1 MNKTI
6 TEFIIL
12 EGNHCTL
19 NYSSEIVE
27 LVSKFFELSDN
38 FEKNSWFELN
48 MKLISK
54 LVHFIDYEDSTDL
67 ITYLISDCKFISNY
81 SDRIFALFNLFL
93 RLIIMNIEYSKFF
106 DKESLILCLF
116 KQDWFVFLI
125 NKDDFDE
132 KDSRFRHDLF
142 ICMIEA
148 LFYAKTYI
156 LKNGFIKKYINIIKI
171 CLDLID
177 VCFKIIEWSDEGEA
191 YKMYFLVLEETC
203 LFFDDAFFC
212 FLYGQEKEFI
222 QMKLRLEQVL
232 IELSKRFNNK
242 VWQHLS
248 FSNENSKYR
257 SLVLLS
263 QFLNIENLEAIKII
277 LEVIFSR
284 MYDIPYDKK
293 NEKNIE
299 NILKCF
305 IFLGVRVNI
314 STREKII
321 HNLADFVER
330 VKNKFD
336 SDPIITSNIRSFGEN
351 ILNYLL
357 DHKNDP
363 QIILDNKTVDKINNE
378 FYLIIPKELD
388 QTFNIIKSF
397 NMNFNNLYLINL
409 TENSYMTLDYYND
422 ENTSIYL
429 DYFKKMHYRPMIE
442 YNNENCNMIIDN
454 IYQFKSSDWKLIT
467 GISDPIHV
475 YYMYN
480 LNIEKREIELLVK
493 FFNSVSCVLN
503 NVIFTV
509 NISKNLS
516 GNDNDGNPLN
526 NILKASGKN
535 PSQNYQQSGLSNVKD
550 FNYTIDLLSPYAT
563 HEFNIKLNILKFDKN
578 NINIEA
584 SYDMNSDIN
593 PVFNLSAEILHIPLI
608 DFFIPDNFSNHEAKK
623 FDIIYS
629 TLEFAFTCKCFANL
643 PPEDLLKYLCD
654 RFILVEYKSKFNS
667 NDKGKT
673 QMDYLKECYFKDF
686 YDSLYSDN
694 NQNNNFNNIEDIQR
708 YNFKMKLSSYSI
720 FNFWIYITIIG
731 DYNFSN
737 NKSILNVEIKSNE
750 IDSLNIINREKLV
763 FLNELFNKQIKFY

>member
-1 MNKTI
+1 
-6 TEFIIL
+6 
-12 EGNHCTL
+12 
-19 NYSSEIVE
+19 
-27 LVSKFFELSDN
+27 
-38 FEKNSWFELN
+38 
-48 MKLISK
+48 
-54 LVHFIDYEDSTDL
+54 
-67 ITYLISDCKFISNY
+67 
-81 SDRIFALFNLFL
+81 
-93 RLIIMNIEYSKFF
+93 MNIEYSKYF

-148 LFYAKTYI
+148 LFYAKSYI
-156 LKNGFIKKYINIIKI
+156 LKNGYIKKYINIIKI

-242 VWQHLS
+242 IWQHLS

-263 QFLNIENLEAIKII
+263 QFLNIENLEAIKIM

-299 NILKCF
+299 NILKCC
-305 IFLGVRVNI
+305 IFLGIRVNI

-321 HNLADFVER
+321 NNLADFVER
-330 VKNKFD
+330 VKNKLD
-336 SDPIITSNIRSFGEN
+336 LDPIITSNIKSFGEN
-351 ILNYLL
+351 ILNYLI

-363 QIILDNKTVDKINNE
+363 QIILDNKIVDNINNE

-388 QTFNIIKSF
+388 QLLNIMKGY
-397 NMNFNNLYLINL
+397 NLNYNNLYLINL
-409 TENSYMTLDYYND
+409 TENSYMTLDYYNE

-467 GISDPIHV
+467 GISDPIHI

-480 LNIEKREIELLVK
+480 LKIERREIEILVK
-493 FFNSVSCVLN
+493 YFNSTSCVLN
-503 NVIFTV
+503 NVVFNV
-509 NISKNLS
+509 NISQNLS
-516 GNDNDGNPLN
+516 INDNNGNPLN
-526 NILKASGKN
+526 NFSKWNNYNNVTGNIL
-535 PSQNYQQSGLSNVKD
+535 QSGGNSISNFKD
-550 FNYTIDLLSPYAT
+550 FNYSIDLLSPYAMQ
-563 HEFNIKLNILKFDKN
+563 EFSIKLNMLRFDKN

-584 SYDMNSDIN
+584 SFDIN
-593 PVFNLSAEILHIPLI
+593 TEINTVLNLSADILHIPLT

-629 TLEFAFTCKCFANL
+629 TLDFAFTCKCFANL
-643 PPEDLLKYLCD
+643 APEDLLKYLCE
-654 RFILVEYKSKFNS
+654 RFTLVEYKSKFNS
-667 NDKGKT
+667 NEKMKS
-673 QMDYLKECYFKDF
+673 QMDVLKECYFKDF
-686 YDSLYSDN
+686 YESLYSDN

-708 YNFKMKLSSYSI
+708 YNFKLKLSSFSI
-720 FNFWIYITIIG
+720 FNFWIYVVIIG

-737 NKSILNVEIKSNE
+737 NKSILNVEIKCNE
-750 IDSLNIINREKLV
+750 IESLNIINREKFV
-763 FLNELFNKQIKFY
+763 FLNELFNNQIKFY

>member
-1 MNKTI
+1 
-6 TEFIIL
+6 
-12 EGNHCTL
+12 
-19 NYSSEIVE
+19 
-27 LVSKFFELSDN
+27 
-38 FEKNSWFELN
+38 
-48 MKLISK
+48 MKLLSK
-54 LVHFIDYEDSTDL
+54 LVHFIDYEESTDL
-67 ITYLISDCKFISNY
+67 ITCLISDCKYISNY
-81 SDRIFALFNLFL
+81 SDRIFTLFNLFL
-93 RLIIMNIEYSKFF
+93 RLIIINIEYSKYF

-125 NKDDFDE
+125 NKNDFDE

-148 LFYAKTYI
+148 LFYAKIYI

-203 LFFDDAFFC
+203 LFFDDTFFC

-242 VWQHLS
+242 VWQHLN
-248 FSNENSKYR
+248 FANENSKYR

-263 QFLNIENLEAIKII
+263 QFLNMENLDAIKNI

-284 MYDIPYDKK
+284 MYDIPYDNK
-293 NEKNIE
+293 NERNIE
-299 NILKCF
+299 QILKCCV
-305 IFLGVRVNI
+305 FLGVRVNI

-321 HNLADFVER
+321 HNLRDFVER
-330 VKNKFD
+330 VKNKID
-336 SDPIITSNIRSFGEN
+336 SNPIITSNIRSFGEN

-357 DHKNDP
+357 EHKNDP
-363 QIILDNKTVDKINNE
+363 QIILDTKIVDNINNE

-388 QTFNIIKSF
+388 QTFNIKGF
-397 NMNFNNLYLINL
+397 NMNYYNNLYLINL
-409 TENSYMTLDYYND
+409 TENSYMILDYYND
-422 ENTSIYL
+422 ENTSLYL

-442 YNNENCNMIIDN
+442 YNNENSNMIIDN
-454 IYQFKSSDWKLIT
+454 IYQFKSSEWKLIT

-493 FFNSVSCVLN
+493 FFNTTSCVVN
-503 NVIFTV
+503 NVAFSV

-516 GNDNDGNPLN
+516 ANDNNGSASN
-526 NILKASGKN
+526 NIFKAGARANIDNSNFTGNLSKN
-535 PSQNYQQSGLSNVKD
+535 
-550 FNYTIDLLSPYAT
+550 FNYNVDLLSPYAT
-563 HEFNIKLNILKFDKN
+563 HEFQIKLYILKFEKN
-578 NINIEA
+578 NINIDA
-584 SYDMNSDIN
+584 TYDLNSEIN
-593 PVFNLSAEILHIPLI
+593 PMVNLTADILHIPLI
-608 DFFIPDNFSNHEAKK
+608 DFFIPDNFSIHEGKK

-629 TLEFAFTCKCFANL
+629 TLEFAFTCKCFAIL
-643 PPEDLLKYLCD
+643 TPEDLIKFLSD
-654 RFILVEYKSKFNS
+654 RFTLVEFKSKFNT
-667 NDKGKT
+667 NEKGRS
-673 QMDYLKECYFKDF
+673 QMDILKECYFKEF
-686 YDSLYSDN
+686 YDSLYSD
-694 NQNNNFNNIEDIQR
+694 NQNNNFNNIEDNQR
-708 YNFKMKLSSYSI
+708 YNFKIKLSSFSV
-720 FNFWIYITIIG
+720 FNFWIYIIIIG

-737 NKSILNVEIKSNE
+737 NKSILNIEIKSNE
-750 IDSLNIINREKLV
+750 IDALNIVNREKLV

>member
-12 EGNHCTL
+12 EGNNSTL
-19 NYSSEIVE
+19 NYSTEIVE

-48 MKLISK
+48 MKLLSK
-54 LVHFIDYEDSTDL
+54 LVHYIDYEDSTDI

-81 SDRIFALFNLFL
+81 SDRIFSLFNLFS

-299 NILKCF
+299 NILKCC

-363 QIILDNKTVDKINNE
+363 QIILDNKIVDKINNE

-388 QTFNIIKSF
+388 QTFNIIKGF
-397 NMNFNNLYLINL
+397 NMNYNNLYLINL
-409 TENSYMTLDYYND
+409 TENSYMTLDFYND

-493 FFNSVSCVLN
+493 FFNSTSCVLN

-516 GNDNDGNPLN
+516 GNDNNGNPLN
-526 NILKASGKN
+526 NFQKASGNNLSANN
-535 PSQNYQQSGLSNVKD
+535 PQSGLSNVKD
-550 FNYTIDLLSPYAT
+550 FNYTIDLLSPYAS

-584 SYDMNSDIN
+584 TYDMNNDIN
-593 PVFNLSAEILHIPLI
+593 PVFNLSADILHIPLT

-643 PPEDLLKYLCD
+643 APEDLLKYLCD
-654 RFILVEYKSKFNS
+654 RFTLVEYKSKFNS
-667 NDKGKT
+667 NEKGRS

-686 YDSLYSDN
+686 YDSLCCDN

-708 YNFKMKLSSYSI
+708 YNFKIKLSSYSI
-720 FNFWIYITIIG
+720 FNFWIYIVIIG

-750 IDSLNIINREKLV
+750 IDSLNIVNREKLV

>member
-1 MNKTI
+1 M
-6 TEFIIL
+6 
-12 EGNHCTL
+12 
-19 NYSSEIVE
+19 
-27 LVSKFFELSDN
+27 
-38 FEKNSWFELN
+38 
-48 MKLISK
+48 
-54 LVHFIDYEDSTDL
+54 
-67 ITYLISDCKFISNY
+67 
-81 SDRIFALFNLFL
+81 
-93 RLIIMNIEYSKFF
+93 
-106 DKESLILCLF
+106 CLF
-116 KQDWFVFLI
+116 KQDSFVFLI
-125 NKDDFDE
+125 KKDDFDE

-148 LFYAKTYI
+148 LFYAKIYL
-156 LKNGFIKKYINIIKI
+156 LKNGFLKKYINIIKI

-203 LFFDDAFFC
+203 LFFDDVFFC

-299 NILKCF
+299 QILKCC

-330 VKNKFD
+330 VKNKID

-357 DHKNDP
+357 DHKADP
-363 QIILDNKTVDKINNE
+363 QIILDNKIVDKINNE

-397 NMNFNNLYLINL
+397 NMSYNNLYLINL
-409 TENSYMTLDYYND
+409 IENSYMTLDNYSD

-442 YNNENCNMIIDN
+442 YNNANCNMIIDN
-454 IYQFKSSDWKLIT
+454 NFQFKSSDWKLIT
-467 GISDPIHV
+467 GISDPVHV

-480 LNIEKREIELLVK
+480 LNVEKREIELLVK
-493 FFNSVSCVLN
+493 FFNSTSCVLN
-503 NVIFTV
+503 NLIFTV

-516 GNDNDGNPLN
+516 GDDNNGNPLN
-526 NILKASGKN
+526 NISTKTSSSN
-535 PSQNYQQSGLSNVKD
+535 SVNCNQIIQSMKD
-550 FNYTIDLLSPYAT
+550 FNYSIDLLSPYAT
-563 HEFNIKLNILKFDKN
+563 HEFHIKLNILKFDKN
-578 NINIEA
+578 NIDIEA
-584 SYDMNSDIN
+584 QFDMNGENN
-593 PVFNLSAEILHIPLI
+593 PTLNLTADILHIPFT
-608 DFFIPDNFSNHEAKK
+608 DFFICDNFSNHEAKK

-629 TLEFAFTCKCFANL
+629 TLEFAFTCKCYANL
-643 PPEDLLKYLCD
+643 APEDLLKFLCD
-654 RFILVEYKSKFNS
+654 RFTLVEYKSKFNL
-667 NDKGKT
+667 NEKGKS
-673 QMDYLKECYFKDF
+673 QMDILKECYFKDF

-708 YNFKMKLSSYSI
+708 YNFKIKLSSFSI
-720 FNFWIYITIIG
+720 FNFWIYIVIIG

-737 NKSILNVEIKSNE
+737 NKSILNMEIKSNE
-750 IDSLNIINREKLV
+750 IESLNIINREKFV

>member
-1 MNKTI
+1 
-6 TEFIIL
+6 
-12 EGNHCTL
+12 L
-19 NYSSEIVE
+19 NYSSEIIE
-27 LVSKFFELSDN
+27 LTSKYFEISDH

-48 MKLISK
+48 MKLLSK

-67 ITYLISDCKFISNY
+67 ITYLISDCKYISNY
-81 SDRIFALFNLFL
+81 SDRIFSLFNLFL
-93 RLIIMNIEYSKFF
+93 RLIIMNIEYSKYF

-232 IELSKRFNNK
+232 IELSKRFTNK

-299 NILKCF
+299 NILKCC

-363 QIILDNKTVDKINNE
+363 QIILDNKIVDKINNE
-378 FYLIIPKELD
+378 FYLIIPKEID

-397 NMNFNNLYLINL
+397 NSNYNNLFLINL
-409 TENSYMTLDYYND
+409 TVNSYMTLDYYND
-422 ENTSIYL
+422 ENTSTYL
-429 DYFKKMHYRPMIE
+429 DYFKKMHYCPMIE
-442 YNNENCNMIIDN
+442 YNNENCNMIIDY
-454 IYQFKSSDWKLIT
+454 IYQFKFSDWKLIT
-467 GISDPIHV
+467 GISDPMHV

-493 FFNSVSCVLN
+493 FFNSTSCVLN

-516 GNDNDGNPLN
+516 GNDNNGNPLN
-526 NILKASGKN
+526 NFQKAIGSNANGNNASSG
-535 PSQNYQQSGLSNVKD
+535 SNIKD
-550 FNYTIDLLSPYAT
+550 FNYSIELLSPYASQ
-563 HEFNIKLNILKFDKN
+563 EFSIKLNILKFDKN

-584 SYDMNSDIN
+584 TFDMNSEITPN
-593 PVFNLSAEILHIPLI
+593 LNLSADIMHIPFT

-643 PPEDLLKYLCD
+643 APEDLLKFLND
-654 RFILVEYKSKFNS
+654 RFTLVEYKSKFNS
-667 NDKGKT
+667 NERGKT
-673 QMDYLKECYFKDF
+673 QMEVLKECYFKDF

-708 YNFKMKLSSYSI
+708 YNFKIKLSSFSI
-720 FNFWIYITIIG
+720 FNFWIYIVIIG

-750 IDSLNIINREKLV
+750 VDSLNIINREKIV
-763 FLNELFNKQIKFY
+763 FLNELFNNQIKFY

>member
-1 MNKTI
+1 
-6 TEFIIL
+6 
-12 EGNHCTL
+12 
-19 NYSSEIVE
+19 
-27 LVSKFFELSDN
+27 
-38 FEKNSWFELN
+38 
-48 MKLISK
+48 MKLLSK
-54 LVHFIDYEDSTDL
+54 LVHLIDYEDSTDL

-299 NILKCF
+299 NILKCC

-314 STREKII
+314 ATREKII
-321 HNLADFVER
+321 HILADFVER

-357 DHKNDP
+357 EHKNDP
-363 QIILDNKTVDKINNE
+363 QIILDNKIVDKINNE

-397 NMNFNNLYLINL
+397 NMNYNNLYLINL

-429 DYFKKMHYRPMIE
+429 DYFKKMHYRPLIE

-493 FFNSVSCVLN
+493 FFNSTSCVLN

-516 GNDNDGNPLN
+516 GNDNNGNPLN
-526 NILKASGKN
+526 NFLKATGNN
-535 PSQNYQQSGLSNVKD
+535 PQSGLSNVKD
-550 FNYTIDLLSPYAT
+550 FNYTIDLLSPYAS

-584 SYDMNSDIN
+584 TYDMNSEIN
-593 PVFNLSAEILHIPLI
+593 PVFNLSADILHIPLT

-643 PPEDLLKYLCD
+643 APEDLLKFLCD
-654 RFILVEYKSKFNS
+654 RFTLVEYKSKFNS
-667 NDKGKT
+667 NEKGKS

-686 YDSLYSDN
+686 YDSLCSDN

-708 YNFKMKLSSYSI
+708 YNFKIKLSSYSI
-720 FNFWIYITIIG
+720 FNCWIYIVIIG

-737 NKSILNVEIKSNE
+737 NKSILNLEIKSNE